1 LKIEHSITLLCRA
14 FAVSASGY
22 YDWRK
27 RPTHPGPRAQ
37 QNQQLKEQILRIH
50 RESRQT
56 YGAPRIQASLRAL
69 GQRHGR
75 NRLGRLMR
83 EQQICG
89 RQKRRY
95 RVVTTDSK
103 HDQPIAPN
111 RLLELPA
118 VSGPNQVWVADITY
132 IQSGAGGWLYLAGI
146 LDLYSRRIV
155 GWALSQR
162 IDTALVM
169 AAWNM
174 ALCHR
179 QPPAGLIF
187 HSDRG
192 VQYASLQHRQGL
204 AAAQAIA
211 SMSRKANCYDNAVM
225 EAFWSTLKLEL
236 IYRRER
242 EFASLAEARTALFD
256 YIEVFYNRQRLHSA
270 LGFQTPTNF
279 ELSRN

>member
-1 LKIEHSITLLCRA
+1 LKNEHSISALCAA
-14 FAVSASGY
+14 FAVSPSGY
-22 YDWRK
+22 YNWCR
-27 RPTHPGPRAQ
+27 RQSQPGLRAQ
-37 QNQQLKEQILRIH
+37 EDQQLKAQIVRIH
-50 RESRQT
+50 QDSRQT
-56 YGAPRIQASLRAL
+56 YGSPRIQVCLRAL

-83 EQQICG
+83 QAAICG

-111 RLLELPA
+111 RLASLDAPER
-118 VSGPNQVWVADITY
+118 QDQIWVADITY
-132 IQSGAGGWLYLAGI
+132 ISMAQGYVYLAAI

-155 GWALSQR
+155 GWALSQN
-162 IDTALVM
+162 IDTALIM

-174 ALCHR
+174 ARAHR

-192 VQYASLQHRQGL
+192 VQYASGQYRQALQ
-204 AAAQAIA
+204 AAQAIA
-211 SMSRKANCYDNAVM
+211 SMSRKANCYDNAIM

-236 IYRRER
+236 IYRRPQK
-242 EFASLAEARTALFD
+242 FADLQEARAGVFE

-270 LGFQTPTNF
+270 LGFTSPANF
-279 ELSRN
+279 ERN

>member
-1 LKIEHSITLLCRA
+1 LKIDHSISLLCRA
-14 FAVSASGY
+14 FAVSPSGY
-22 YDWRK
+22 YDWRQ
-27 RPTHPGPRAQ
+27 RQTHPGPRAL
-37 QNQQLKEQILRIH
+37 QNQQLIEQILRIH

-83 EQQICG
+83 EEQICG

-95 RVVTTDSK
+95 RVLTTDSK

-111 RLLELPA
+111 RLLGVPA
-118 VSGPNQVWVADITY
+118 VSGPNQIWVADITY
-132 IQSGAGGWLYLAGI
+132 IQTRAGGWLYLAAI

-162 IDTALVM
+162 IDSALVV

-192 VQYASLQHRQGL
+192 VQYASRPYRQALGV
-204 AAAQAIA
+204 ARAIA

-236 IYRRER
+236 VYRQEPR
-242 EFASLAEARTALFD
+242 FDSPEAARAALFE

-270 LGFQTPTNF
+270 LGYQTPTAF
-279 ELSRN
+279 EHANN